1 MRFGCDIKM
10 KNTKT
15 GEWAYL
21 VSVVIAVLAGIGAA
35 AGFGASSWVAV
46 LLVILGAVVGLL
58 NISEKETT
66 SFLVATIA
74 LIVAS
79 LGATVSGLAGAFSPL
94 NVVPGLGTL
103 INAIVANIAIFAAPA
118 AVIVAVKAVMNL
130 ASRK

>member
-1 MRFGCDIKM
+1 M
-10 KNTKT
+10 KNSKA

-35 AGFGASSWVAV
+35 AGFGASSWGAV

>member
-1 MRFGCDIKM
+1 M
-10 KNTKT
+10 KSTNA

-46 LLVILGAVVGLL
+46 LLVILGAIVGLL

-66 SFLVATIA
+66 SFLVATVA

-79 LGATVSGLAGAFSPL
+79 LGATVAGDAGAFLPL
-94 NVVPGLGTL
+94 NVIPGLGTL

-118 AVIVAVKAVMNL
+118 AIIVAVKAIMNL

>member
-1 MRFGCDIKM
+1 M
-10 KNTKT
+10 KNSKA

>member
-1 MRFGCDIKM
+1 MNSSNM
-10 KNTKT
+10 

-21 VSVVIAVLAGIGAA
+21 VSIVIAVLAGIGAA

-46 LLVILGAVVGLL
+46 LLVILGVIVGLL

-79 LGATVSGLAGAFSPL
+79 LGANVAGTAGAFSAL
-94 NVVPGLGTL
+94 NVVPGLGL
-103 INAIVANIAIFAAPA
+103 LVNAIVANIAIFAAPA
-118 AVIVAVKAVMNL
+118 AIVVAIKAIMNL
-130 ASRK
+130 ASRR

>member
-1 MRFGCDIKM
+1 M
-10 KNTKT
+10 KTSKA

-21 VSVVIAVLAGIGAA
+21 VSVVIAVLAGIAAA

-46 LLVILGAVVGLL
+46 LLLILGAVVGLL

-66 SFLVATIA
+66 AFLVATVA
-74 LIVAS
+74 LVVAS
-79 LGATVSGLAGAFSPL
+79 LGANVSGTAGTFSVL

-118 AVIVAVKAVMNL
+118 AIIVAVKAIMNL
-130 ASRK
+130 AGRK

>member
-1 MRFGCDIKM
+1 M
-10 KNTKT
+10 KTSKA

-21 VSVVIAVLAGIGAA
+21 VSVVIAVLAGIAAA

-66 SFLVATIA
+66 AFLVATVA
-74 LIVAS
+74 LVVAS
-79 LGATVSGLAGAFSPL
+79 LGASVNGLTGTFSVL

-118 AVIVAVKAVMNL
+118 AVIVAVKAIMNL
-130 ASRK
+130 AGKK

>member
-1 MRFGCDIKM
+1 MNMKTGKM
-10 KNTKT
+10 

-21 VSVVIAVLAGIGAA
+21 VSVVVAVLAGIAAA

-74 LIVAS
+74 LVVAS
-79 LGATVSGLAGAFSPL
+79 AGASASGATGLFGVL

-103 INAIVANIAIFAAPA
+103 VNAIVANIAIFAAPA
-118 AVIVAVKAVMNL
+118 AIIVAVKAVMNL
-130 ASRK
+130 ASKG

>member
-1 MRFGCDIKM
+1 M
-10 KNTKT
+10 KTGKT

-21 VSVVIAVLAGIGAA
+21 VSVVVAVLAGIAAA

-46 LLVILGAVVGLL
+46 LLVVLGAVVGLL

-66 SFLVATIA
+66 AFLVATIA
-74 LIVAS
+74 LVVAS
-79 LGATVSGLAGAFSPL
+79 LGANVAGTMGTFSPL
-94 NVVPGLGTL
+94 NVIPGLGTL

-130 ASRK
+130 ASKK

>member
-1 MRFGCDIKM
+1 M
-10 KNTKT
+10 KSTNA

-35 AGFGASSWVAV
+35 AGFGSSSWVAV
-46 LLVILGAVVGLL
+46 LLVILGAIVGLL

-66 SFLVATIA
+66 SFLVATVA

-79 LGATVSGLAGAFSPL
+79 LGATVAGDAGAFLPL
-94 NVVPGLGTL
+94 NVIPGLGTL

-118 AVIVAVKAVMNL
+118 AIIVAVKAIMNL
-130 ASRK
+130 ASKK